1 MIGDRP
7 YMRTPEGPARLSVTA
22 YILIAASVCFVLQQL
37 VDRAVVQE
45 YFALSVEGVSRGF
58 VWQLVTFQFLHGG
71 FLHLL
76 FNGIVIYFFGKHV
89 EAELGEARYLQL
101 YLLSGGIGGLFQLA
115 VSAASGEMA
124 VSTVGASAGAY
135 GLVAALARLHYYE
148 RITVLLFFV
157 IPMTFQ
163 ARFLFYAG
171 VGLSVFGMLTAP
183 DGNIAHAAHLG
194 GLLGGSALVRWAKGA
209 SYGKSLWRPQFRS
222 SKRRASGG
230 KVVTPDF
237 AAKPSRASGV
247 SPRSSTYKPTPDMSS
262 EEFISK
268 EIDPILD
275 KISEQ
280 GIQSL
285 TDRERKILDSA
296 HNRMGRK
303 Y

>member
-7 YMRTPEGPARLSVTA
+7 YMRTPDLPARLSVTA
-22 YILIAASVCFVLQQL
+22 YILIVATVCYVLQQV

-45 YFALSVEGVSRGF
+45 YFALSVEGVKKGY

-89 EAELGEARYLQL
+89 EVELGEVRYLQL

-115 VSAASGEMA
+115 VSAASGDIGDW
-124 VSTVGASAGAY
+124 TVGASAGAY

-171 VGLSVFGMLTAP
+171 VGLSVFGMLTDP
-183 DGNIAHAAHLG
+183 NGNIAHAAHLG
-194 GLLGGSALVRWAKGA
+194 GLLGGSALTRWAKGA
-209 SYGKSLWRPQFRS
+209 PYQTASWRPRFRF
-222 SKRRASGG
+222 RRRRTSGS

-237 AAKPSRASGV
+237 AAKPSR
-247 SPRSSTYKPTPDMSS
+247 SPRISPRPATYKAAPNLSPED
-262 EEFISK
+262 FISK

-275 KISEQ
+275 KISEH

-285 TDRERKILDSA
+285 TERERKILDSA
-296 HNRMGRK
+296 HSRMGRK
-303 Y
+303 F